1 MSFKK
6 YISLL
11 IFSTLFSLFS
21 FLLVV
26 TKINPENTNFIGFL
40 IFYLTLFFTL
50 SGTFSLFMIAMRWIF
65 IKNLAFFTNIKI
77 SLRQSLLF
85 SSTIVSFLILK
96 SINVLRW
103 WNIILIIGIVVGV
116 ELFSTSR
123 KVRE

>member
-116 ELFSTSR
+116 ELFFNI
-123 KVRE
+123 